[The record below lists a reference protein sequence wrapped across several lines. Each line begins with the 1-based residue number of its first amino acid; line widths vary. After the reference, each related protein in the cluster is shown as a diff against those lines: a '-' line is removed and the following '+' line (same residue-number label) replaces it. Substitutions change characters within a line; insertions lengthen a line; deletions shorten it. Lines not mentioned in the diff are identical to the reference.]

1 METELQS
8 FLQEMSVERSLSDN
22 TLASY
27 ERDLRH
33 FIRFAAELG
42 LDRPN
47 QVMKHHMARY
57 WLVLR
62 QDGRKNASLSRYR
75 VSLRAFFRYLLDKH
89 VVDHDPTTDMDAP
102 KSISPPPSILST
114 EQVERLLAAP
124 NKTEAAGTRDAAIL
138 ETMYACGIRVSE
150 VIALNVEDVHAG
162 LGFIRLQ
169 AGSKERIV
177 PFGRSAAEAIAAYL
191 SSGRKTMLRGK
202 QEEQALFVNRRGE
215 RMTRQGVWK
224 IVKKYASSAGFDGE
238 LTPHSLRHS
247 FAAHLLENGAD
258 VRSVQEMMGHAGL
271 AATQKYVQL
280 TKSRIKEVYERTH
293 PRAR

>member
-1 METELQS
+1 METELHS
-8 FLQEMSVERSLSDN
+8 FLQEMAVERSLSDN

-33 FIRFAAELG
+33 FIRFAADSG
-42 LDRPN
+42 VDRPN

-57 WLVLR
+57 WLALR
-62 QDGRKNASLSRYR
+62 QEGRKNASLSRYR
-75 VSLRAFFRYLLDKH
+75 VSLRAFFRYLLDKRL
-89 VVDHDPTTDMDAP
+89 VDHDPTSDMDAP
-102 KSISPPPSILST
+102 KPTSPPPSILSA

-124 NKTEAAGTRDAAIL
+124 DKTDIGGIRDAAIL

-150 VIALNVEDVHAG
+150 LIALDLDDVHAG
-162 LGFIRLQ
+162 LGFIRCQ
-169 AGSKERIV
+169 AGAKERIV
-177 PFGRSAAEAIAAYL
+177 PFGRSAAAAIEAYL
-191 SSGRKTMLRGK
+191 SVGRTPLLRGR
-202 QEEQALFVNRRGE
+202 QEEMALFVNRRGE

-224 IVKKYASSAGFDGE
+224 IVKKYASAAGFDGE

-293 PRAR
+293 PRAK